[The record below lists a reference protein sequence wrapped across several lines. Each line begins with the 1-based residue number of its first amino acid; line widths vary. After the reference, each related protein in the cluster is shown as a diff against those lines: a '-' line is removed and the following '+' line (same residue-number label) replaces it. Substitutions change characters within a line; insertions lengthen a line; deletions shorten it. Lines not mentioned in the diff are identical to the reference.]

1 MLFLYILIL
10 VIGLGRI
17 VFLNAFSLSMIDHDN
32 YTLIV
37 EKKDP
42 ALLRNIVKKWIQ
54 MGYDVCCYIRHES
67 TLNVINEFFG
77 FSLAPSSDI
86 YKHEDK
92 DIMIVASLK
101 QPARGREVQVQS
113 IDDLDFY
120 LIRVIK

>member
-1 MLFLYILIL
+1 MA
-10 VIGLGRI
+10 RI
-17 VFLNAFSLSMIDHDN
+17 VFLNAFSLSMIDYDN

-42 ALLRNIVKKWIQ
+42 VLLKSIIRKWIQ
-54 MGYDVCCYIRHES
+54 MGYDVCCYIRHQS
-67 TLNVINEFFG
+67 TLDVINEFFG

-86 YKHEDK
+86 YKYEDK

-101 QPARGREVQVQS
+101 TPARGREVQVQS
-113 IDDLDFY
+113 IDDLDFH